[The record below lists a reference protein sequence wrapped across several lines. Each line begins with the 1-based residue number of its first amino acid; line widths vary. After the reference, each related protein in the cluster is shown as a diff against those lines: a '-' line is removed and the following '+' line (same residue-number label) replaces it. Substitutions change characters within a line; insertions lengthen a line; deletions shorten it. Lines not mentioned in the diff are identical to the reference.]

1 MAPVRWAGLAALL
14 GGILCLVLTPIQ
26 AHIWSGADAPPL
38 VLAARPLLDQSRRL
52 HEAVGPRLGL
62 TDYYFYG
69 RMFFLVYL
77 LAAAGLLGLHD
88 RQAGGGGRRERA
100 WFRALLAALVVASI
114 GDVVAYWGGA
124 APAAISELQG
134 LGFTLESLALLA
146 VLVGSAFYGRE
157 TLRSNI
163 VPGWSA
169 WLLILAGPAAVL
181 GFLVTGYLPHGA
193 VLPFSLAVAV
203 VGCFLLAHEP
213 GRAALNSILPD
224 A

>member
-1 MAPVRWAGLAALL
+1 MSPVRWAGVAALL

-26 AHIWSGADAPPL
+26 AHIWNGADAPPL
-38 VLAARPLLDQSRRL
+38 ILASRPLLNQSRRL

-77 LAAAGLLGLHD
+77 LALAGLLGLHA
-88 RQAGGGGRRERA
+88 RQSGSGGRREKA
-100 WFRALLAALVVASI
+100 WFRVLLGALVVALI
-114 GDVVAYWGGA
+114 GDIVAYWGGTDLGD
-124 APAAISELQG
+124 LQG

-146 VLVGSAFYGRE
+146 VLVSSAFYGRV

-163 VPGWSA
+163 VPRWSA
-169 WLLILAGPAAVL
+169 WLFILAGPAAVL

-203 VGCFLLAHEP
+203 VGFFLLVRDP
-213 GRAALNSILPD
+213 DRARLPKSTSHVV
-224 A
+224 